1 MKQAIIRYL
10 LRFSYPQNVFADAI
24 INCID
29 INSKNEM
36 IDAPCGDGITSWQFS
51 RVNSLTVYGYDINP
65 TSVQNAKNN
74 FKRKNLFFED
84 ADINAVISKHSHAKY
99 FCIINSLFLLPKP
112 DAILKALYDESKDDR
127 ELFVVVPNI
136 NGRNFKWFEKHN
148 PGVNNL
154 ILGERDFADYF
165 AKQGWRLKNVTPLAY
180 VHSYG
185 RKDSAMF
192 SVFAPLYLRI
202 LNYIQTRL
210 ENKTPNYFLLQL
222 TKA

>member
-1 MKQAIIRYL
+1 MKQAIIKYL

-29 INSKNEM
+29 VTGKNDLV
-36 IDAPCGDGITSWQFS
+36 DAPCGDGITSWQFS
-51 RVNSLTVYGYDINP
+51 RVSNLTVYGYDINP
-65 TSVQNAKNN
+65 ASVQNAKNN
-74 FKRKNLFFED
+74 FKRSNLHFNV
-84 ADINAVISKHSHAKY
+84 ADISDVISKHAHAKY

-112 DAILKALYDESKDDR
+112 EEILKALHDESEEDR
-127 ELFVVVPNI
+127 ELFVIVPNI

-154 ILGERDFADYF
+154 ILGEREFAYYF
-165 AKQGWRLKNVTPLAY
+165 AKQGWMLKNATPLAY

-185 RKDSAMF
+185 RKDTSMF

-222 TKA
+222 AKA